1 MDAGNHCFLSSA
13 VLDPAALE
21 ALLKDAS
28 CGAVAVF
35 VGRVREEQGGR
46 PVLRLDYE
54 AHESLALKELHSVAR
69 DARRRWSLG
78 PLVLAHRVGRLEIGE
93 VAVLTA
99 VAAPHRD
106 EAFAACRFLIDE
118 VKARVP
124 VWKHEFYADSTDVWV
139 GAPGWEQRP
148 V

>member
-1 MDAGNHCFLSSA
+1 MDATNHCFLTA
-13 VLDPAALE
+13 AILDPSALE
-21 ALLKDAS
+21 ASLKDTS

-35 VGRVREEQGGR
+35 IGRVRQEQEGR

-54 AHESLALKELHSVAR
+54 AHETLALKELFRVAE

-78 PLVLAHRVGRLEIGE
+78 PLVLAHRVGRLEIGD
-93 VAVLTA
+93 VAVVTA

-106 EAFAACRFLIDE
+106 EAFAACRFLIDA

-124 VWKHEFYADSTDVWV
+124 VWKHEFYADSTEAWV
-139 GAPGWEQRP
+139 GAPGWEKRP

>member
-1 MDAGNHCFLSSA
+1 MDAISHCFLTAA

-21 ALLKDAS
+21 ASLKDPS

-35 VGRVREEQGGR
+35 IGRVRQEQEGR

-54 AHESLALKELHSVAR
+54 AHETLALKELFSVAQ

-78 PLVLAHRVGRLEIGE
+78 PLVLAHRVGRLEIGD
-93 VAVLTA
+93 VAVVTA
-99 VAAPHRD
+99 VAGPHRD

-124 VWKHEFYADSTDVWV
+124 VWKHEFYADSTEAWI
-139 GAPGWEQRP
+139 GAPGREKRP
-148 V
+148 A

>member
-1 MDAGNHCFLSSA
+1 MDAGNHCFLSSE

-21 ALLKDAS
+21 ASLKDPA
-28 CGAVAVF
+28 CGAVVVF
-35 VGRVREEQGGR
+35 VGRVRQEQQGR

-54 AHESLALKELHSVAR
+54 AHETLALKELHSVAR

-78 PLVLAHRVGRLEIGE
+78 PLVLAHRVGRLDIGE
-93 VAVLTA
+93 VAVVAA
-99 VAAPHRD
+99 VAGPHRD
-106 EAFAACRFLIDE
+106 EAFAACRFLIDA

-124 VWKHEFYADSTDVWV
+124 VWKHEFYADAGEAWI
-139 GAPGWEQRP
+139 GAPGWEKRP